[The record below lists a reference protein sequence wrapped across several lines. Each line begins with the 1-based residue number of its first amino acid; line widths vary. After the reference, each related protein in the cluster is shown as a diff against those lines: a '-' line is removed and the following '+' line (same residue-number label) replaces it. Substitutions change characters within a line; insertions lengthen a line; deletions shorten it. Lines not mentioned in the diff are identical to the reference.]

1 MSCVPSFYCI
11 ASAYGI
17 QGAELPSVDDALGRL
32 RQLYDVK
39 EPAHLRHANGTREF
53 VVEGCCYSENQ
64 IQKAAVRLNKYA
76 DI

>member
-1 MSCVPSFYCI
+1 MSGLPSFYCI
-11 ASAYGI
+11 ASAFGM
-17 QGAELPSVDDALGRL
+17 QDKDLPSVDDALGSL

-76 DI
+76 HL